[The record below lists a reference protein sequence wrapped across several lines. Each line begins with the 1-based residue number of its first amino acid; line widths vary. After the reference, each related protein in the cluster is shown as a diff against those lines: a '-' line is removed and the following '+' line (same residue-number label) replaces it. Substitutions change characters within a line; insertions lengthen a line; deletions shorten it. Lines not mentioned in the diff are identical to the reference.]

1 MNSLPT
7 HTDQSN
13 WTALLN
19 GNKDALYQ
27 LYIQFYHTLFFIGLK
42 HTSDAD
48 LVKDV
53 IQQQFLYFW
62 ERRSTMMEAR
72 NVRSYII
79 MSFLR
84 RLNNDWVKARKTIRL
99 EVAWSK
105 MEEDDFFETSPE
117 EKLIER
123 NNNELVSKNLAVTIN
138 ALPARQRELIILKF
152 YEGLGYEDIVRK
164 TGLTRRTV
172 YNKIHEALSKIRSE
186 ILDTQARSGIRSIIL
201 LIAGLIA
208 GIAGLISNFL

>member
-1 MNSLPT
+1 MNSSEINI
-7 HTDQSN
+7 DQSN
-13 WTALLN
+13 WTNLLN
-19 GNKDALYQ
+19 GDKDALYQ
-27 LYIQFYHTLFFIGLK
+27 LYTNYYHPLLFIGLK
-42 HTSDAD
+42 HTPDAG

-62 ERRSTMMEAR
+62 EMRSSLRVAR

-79 MSFLR
+79 ISFLR
-84 RLNNDWVKARKTIRL
+84 RLTNDWVKSRKTIRL

-105 MEEDDFFETSPE
+105 KEEEDFFETSAE

-123 NNNELVSKNLAVTIN
+123 NNTELVSKSLAAIIN

-152 YEGLGYEDIVRK
+152 YEGLGYEDIVLK

-172 YNKIHEALSKIRSE
+172 YNKIHEALTKIRNAV
-186 ILDTQARSGIRSIIL
+186 LQAHARSGSRSNFL
-201 LIAGLIA
+201 LIAT
-208 GIAGLISNFL
+208 LISLFF